1 MQVMTAVSARE
12 RRASVAALLQARA
25 AGCFANAGRTY
36 TCGNALA
43 LVAAAV
49 TAVGGSDRAG
59 LFVNL
64 RQTFFGS
71 TPALAMSFASLAFL
85 LCGAAY
91 DRAHRPA
98 GAANDR
104 YLRAGHALSAIGAA
118 TMAFGVAE
126 LAVTP
131 LAFDAAVT
139 GGALHVGGKLGALVD
154 GRSGIWRVLPLLS
167 RVLALVSLG
176 ADVATDPNAAH
187 MAVAAM
193 LAVCVGIWARA
204 DAMLL
209 ADRQARWIA
218 AALGLARGLDE
229 KLGNA
234 QRDL

>member
-1 MQVMTAVSARE
+1 MTAVSARE
-12 RRASVAALLQARA
+12 RRAGVAAQLRGRA

-36 TCGNALA
+36 TCGNGLA

-49 TAVGGSDRAG
+49 TAIGGSDRAG

-64 RQTFFGS
+64 RQTFVGS
-71 TPALAMSFASLAFL
+71 TPALAMSFASLTFF

-98 GAANDR
+98 GAADGR

-131 LAFDAAVT
+131 LAFDAAVM

-154 GRSGIWRVLPLLS
+154 GRSGVWRVLPLLS
-167 RVLALVSLG
+167 RALALVSLG
-176 ADVATDPNAAH
+176 ADVAADPNAAH
-187 MAVAAM
+187 MAGAAM
-193 LAVCVGIWARA
+193 LAICVGIWARA

-209 ADRQARWIA
+209 SARQAQRLA
-218 AALGLARGLDE
+218 AALGLSRTLD
-229 KLGNA
+229 
-234 QRDL
+234 D

>member
-1 MQVMTAVSARE
+1 MTAVPTRE
-12 RRASVAALLQARA
+12 RRAGWAALLRGQI
-25 AGCFANAGRTY
+25 AGRFANAGRTY
-36 TCGNALA
+36 NCGNGLA

-49 TAVGGSDRAG
+49 TALGGSDGAG
-59 LFVNL
+59 VFVNL
-64 RQTFFGS
+64 RQTFVGS
-71 TPALAMSFASLAFL
+71 TPALAMSFASLAFF

-98 GAANDR
+98 GATNDR

-176 ADVATDPNAAH
+176 ADVATDPNATR
-187 MAVAAM
+187 MAGAA
-193 LAVCVGIWARA
+193 LIAVCVGIWARA

-209 ADRQARWIA
+209 SEGQARRLT
-218 AALGLARGLDE
+218 AALGLAREVGD
-229 KLGNA
+229 
-234 QRDL
+234 

>member
-1 MQVMTAVSARE
+1 MTAVSARQ
-12 RRASVAALLQARA
+12 RQGLAALLQGRI

-36 TCGNALA
+36 TCGNGLA

-49 TAVGGSDRAG
+49 TAIGGSDRAG
-59 LFVNL
+59 VFVNL
-64 RQTFFGS
+64 RQTFLGS
-71 TPALAMSFASLAFL
+71 TPALAMSFASLAFF

-131 LAFDAAVT
+131 LAFDAAVA

-154 GRSGIWRVLPLLS
+154 GRSGTWRVLPLFS
-167 RVLALVSLG
+167 RLLALISLG
-176 ADVATDPNAAH
+176 ADVAADPNATR
-187 MAVAAM
+187 VAGAA
-193 LAVCVGIWARA
+193 LIAVCVGIWARA

-209 ADRQARWIA
+209 SERQAQRFTA
-218 AALGLARGLDE
+218 VLGLARR
-229 KLGNA
+229 LG
-234 QRDL
+234 D